1 MANSVSNRWAETLC
15 RLVANFVIGDTT
27 NSIRW
32 WYGDDADGGDA
43 VTIYRMRVP
52 LFLLTFSKRQV
63 NDQPARNGHSIDL
76 IISPCGVK
84 WHLTCTKNCTILS
97 LYLAIC
103 CCQILVRRLQQREAQ
118 QKQLGEEEYENR
130 KTDNAWQWKLAPLHE
145 SVLSSVLIK
154 IIIRGF
160 EILFNRG
167 NGNLLTS
174 IMALVTSRPVS
185 SKIEHREN
193 DC

>member
-32 WYGDDADGGDA
+32 WYGDDDDGGDA

-63 NDQPARNGHSIDL
+63 NNQPARNGHSIDL

-84 WHLTCTKNCTILS
+84 WHLTRTKNCTILS